1 MFKVKESFLNNTA
14 YCAKFKVV
22 LKDATQEQL
31 EHLYHL
37 GVDYITA
44 TKKVKN
50 KQYDNTK
57 TTEETTKTDTGYT
70 DFAEVGPEC

>member
-22 LKDATQEQL
+22 LKDATQDQL

-37 GVDYITA
+37 GVDYITT
-44 TKKVKN
+44 TKKSK
-50 KQYDNTK
+50 KQ
-57 TTEETTKTDTGYT
+57 TT
-70 DFAEVGPEC
+70 